1 MKTSNVVVSLIAGI
15 LAGAAAGAALG
26 ILYAPDKG
34 TETRRK
40 ITRKGEELRDNLR
53 QKFEGAK
60 EEASELL
67 DKGKSKIYEAK
78 GEMNRDMNTST
89 I

>member
-1 MKTSNVVVSLIAGI
+1 MKTSKMILSLVAGVA
-15 LAGAAAGAALG
+15 AGAAAGAAMG

-34 TETRRK
+34 SETRKK
-40 ITRKGEELRDNLR
+40 ISQRGDELRDNLK

-60 EEASELL
+60 GEAHDLL
-67 DKGKSKIYEAK
+67 EKGKSKMYEAK
-78 GEMNRDMNTST
+78 NDVNTST

>member
-1 MKTSNVVVSLIAGI
+1 MKTSNVVISLIAGI

-53 QKFEGAK
+53 HKFEGVK

-67 DKGKSKIYEAK
+67 DKGKSKIYEAM
-78 GEMNRDMNTST
+78 GDMNRDMNTST

>member
-1 MKTSNVVVSLIAGI
+1 MKTSKVLLSLVAGI
-15 LAGAAAGAALG
+15 AAGAAAGAAMG

-40 ITRKGEELRDNLR
+40 LAEKGDELKDNLK
-53 QKFEGAK
+53 QKFEGVK
-60 EEASELL
+60 EDASDLL
-67 DKGKSKIYEAK
+67 EKGKSKMYEAR
-78 GEMNRDMNTST
+78 NDINSAT

>member
-1 MKTSNVVVSLIAGI
+1 MKTSRLVFSLVAGI
-15 LAGAAAGAALG
+15 VAGAAAGAVLG

-34 TETRRK
+34 TETRKK
-40 ITRKGEELRDNLR
+40 IGQKGEELRDTLK

-60 EEASELL
+60 HQANDLI

-78 GEMNRDMNTST
+78 NDVASSL
-89 I
+89 

>member
-1 MKTSNVVVSLIAGI
+1 MKTSRLIFSLVAGI
-15 LAGAAAGAALG
+15 VAGAAAGALLG
-26 ILYAPDKG
+26 VLYAPDKG
-34 TETRRK
+34 TETRKK
-40 ITRKGEELRDNLR
+40 IGQKGDELRDTLK

-60 EEASELL
+60 HQANDLL

-78 GEMNRDMNTST
+78 NDIASS

>member
-1 MKTSNVVVSLIAGI
+1 VAGI
-15 LAGAAAGAALG
+15 AAGAAAGAALG

-34 TETRRK
+34 SETRRK
-40 ITRKGEELRDNLR
+40 ISVKGEELKGNLKN
-53 QKFEGAK
+53 KFENVK
-60 EEASELL
+60 EEAHDLL

-78 GEMNRDMNTST
+78 NDMGTSS

>member
-1 MKTSNVVVSLIAGI
+1 MKTSSVVLSLIAGI

-53 QKFEGAK
+53 QKFEGVK
-60 EEASELL
+60 EDASELL

-78 GEMNRDMNTST
+78 KDMNTST
-89 I
+89 L

>member
-1 MKTSNVVVSLIAGI
+1 MKTSKMVLGLLVGV
-15 LAGAAAGAALG
+15 AAGAAVGAAMG

-34 TETRRK
+34 SETRRK
-40 ITRKGEELRDNLR
+40 LGRRGEELRDNLKS
-53 QKFEGAK
+53 KFDTYRG
-60 EEASELL
+60 EAHDLL

-78 GEMNRDMNTST
+78 NDVSTSS

>member
-1 MKTSNVVVSLIAGI
+1 MKTSSLVISLIAGVV
-15 LAGAAAGAALG
+15 AGAAAGAILG

-40 ITRKGEELRDNLR
+40 ISKRGEELRDNLR
-53 QKFEGAK
+53 NKFESVRHD
-60 EEASELL
+60 ASDLI
-67 DKGKSKIYEAK
+67 DKGRSKIYEAK
-78 GEMNRDMNTST
+78 NDVNTS

>member
-1 MKTSNVVVSLIAGI
+1 MVAGI
-15 LAGAAAGAALG
+15 AAGAAAGAAMG

-40 ITRKGEELRDNLR
+40 LSQRGEELKDNLKH
-53 QKFEGAK
+53 KFEGVK
-60 EEASELL
+60 EDANDLL
-67 DKGKSKIYEAK
+67 EKGKSKMYEAK
-78 GEMNRDMNTST
+78 NDINSAT

>member
-1 MKTSNVVVSLIAGI
+1 MKTSNVILSLVAGVV
-15 LAGAAAGAALG
+15 AGAAAGAVLG

-34 TETRRK
+34 METRRK
-40 ITRKGEELRDNLR
+40 IGQKGDELRDTLK

-60 EEASELL
+60 HQASDLL

-78 GEMNRDMNTST
+78 NDLNTSS

>member
-1 MKTSNVVVSLIAGI
+1 MKTSKVILSLVAGI
-15 LAGAAAGAALG
+15 AAGAAAGAAMG

-40 ITRKGEELRDNLR
+40 LSQKSDELKDNLK
-53 QKFEGAK
+53 QKFEGVK
-60 EEASELL
+60 EDASDLL
-67 DKGKSKIYEAK
+67 EKGKSKMYEAK
-78 GEMNRDMNTST
+78 KDINSAT